1 MKIYQLTEMP
11 ILLTK
16 LEAIVGPV
24 HLFLHYLIFQLQPS
38 PLGLCLLQQ
47 KAHLLSRWLLEE
59 WFPIQFKRLLL
70 NTKILFEDLYLHSL
84 CQLDS
89 TKTTSS
95 SKSWISSW
103 TVSFFEKTMFD
114 VIQYGGWNVFDSYD
128 LYIFKIKKLQM
139 EADRWKYRI

>member
-1 MKIYQLTEMP
+1 MKYYQLTEMP

-16 LEAIVGPV
+16 LEAIVGQV

-47 KAHLLSRWLLEE
+47 KAHLLARWLLEE

-70 NTKILFEDLYLHSL
+70 NTKILFEVLLLYLLSL

-89 TKTTSS
+89 TKITSS

-103 TVSFFEKTMFD
+103 TVSLIVRFT
-114 VIQYGGWNVFDSYD
+114 VFKDSSGLSGSSY
-128 LYIFKIKKLQM
+128 
-139 EADRWKYRI
+139 A